1 MGTTALVLLLQKAAT
16 SQAIR
21 ATASALRKSTPDQRL
36 SDARSDATEDASLQV
51 VGIKSDLDAIGA
63 ELWTNYRDAKRE
75 RVVAL
80 GQAIIQLIADGHA
93 KAEDFE
99 TEAQRAAVFE
109 AIRFSMD
116 ALAPEVIPILARL
129 ALEPVDHF
137 FRGLCRV
144 VVDLDASEVLDLERL
159 VQVAARGV
167 DVLSREAASGDL
179 QEALREWTT
188 DAYAYFEWR
197 GNRLVVSTR
206 VEQSRERDQWLIPTW
221 QETLGD
227 AAPSMLALLDRNLGD
242 RRARVLML
250 RVATVVKLKRVVLGS

>member
-129 ALEPVDHF
+129 ALEAFELRGELADDVAEPGEIA
-137 FRGLCRV
+137 FRSLEAQFGLV
-144 VVDLDASEVLDLERL
+144 P
-159 VQVAARGV
+159 AAV
-167 DVLSREAASGDL
+167 
-179 QEALREWTT
+179 
-188 DAYAYFEWR
+188 
-197 GNRLVVSTR
+197 
-206 VEQSRERDQWLIPTW
+206 
-221 QETLGD
+221 
-227 AAPSMLALLDRNLGD
+227 
-242 RRARVLML
+242 
-250 RVATVVKLKRVVLGS
+250 